1 MFATS
6 MLVQYSQDPTRA
18 HLEAAKQV
26 VHYLK
31 TTCDLELTY
40 GSSDATIIGYSDA
53 DHTSQLHQHSI
64 SGYVFLIGGGAMAWS
79 SKKQPTV
86 AIYST
91 EAENIASCHGMNEA
105 VWLHS
110 LLKSLGYTQGGE
122 SCC

>member
-64 SGYVFLIGGGAMAWS
+64 SGYVFLIGGGAVALS
-79 SKKQPTV
+79 SKKQPIV
-86 AIYST
+86 ALST
-91 EAENIASCHGMNEA
+91 MEAKYITAAHAMKEA
-105 VWLHS
+105 LWLHA
-110 LLKSLGYTQGGE
+110 LIRVLTPPLTMPTA
-122 SCC
+122 